1 MARKLS
7 PNAESFVT
15 RVESMLLKA
24 GNEGG
29 LARLACR
36 MLTGEDTKVA
46 AFIWAKLMSYKYGT
60 PKQTLEVKGE
70 VSHTLTSEERQ
81 QAQQTI
87 QKLLTGSKDT
97 IEVESKEVVN

>member
-1 MARKLS
+1 MSTRLS
-7 PNAESFVT
+7 TQKAEYFVR
-15 RVESMLLKA
+15 RVETLLKK
-24 GNEGG
+24 GG
-29 LARLACR
+29 YDSLERLVCR
-36 MLTGEDTKVA
+36 MLTGDDLKVA
-46 AFIWAKLMSYKYGT
+46 AFVWAKLMSYKYGT

-87 QKLLTGSKDT
+87 QKLLTGPKDT